1 MGALDTNE
9 GSVFDDANSM
19 WVPIPDTW
27 ASIEE
32 WTSILMTLRSEQG
45 VRNGGSSTDGE
56 GLGFR
61 V

>member
-32 WTSILMTLRSEQG
+32 YALMLMTLRSEQG
-45 VRNGGSSTDGE
+45 VRNGGSSTGGE